1 MAAGVPQLGPE
12 QLLAQVRQ
20 HLVQQAVAAMGTL
33 PPKVLDAL
41 IKLMDQ
47 AAPSREMQLRRDA
60 WMLYKSSK
68 GKWHDGTIASW
79 QKALTT
85 VPTQRKLSNSLKGLS
100 LELESTEAVENK
112 IASSKLAL
120 ALMEQAAQEVND
132 LRKRLKFLNY
142 GKALSEADIVH
153 PEVLML
159 PLVEQWEASGM
170 PREAWPL
177 ISATVQKHFN
187 EHLQSAY
194 QQCNEFLI
202 EQGVIPDIE
211 EANSRPSNFNES
223 VDVGGEAMSPGGA
236 EMRRSSVPD
245 RRTAAGGGARAP
257 QARGIPTARGGRAQ
271 AILEQVGRLLSGAFL
286 SSPAAARSAARA
298 GGTYAAGAG
307 TGFVAAGGASG
318 AAMPGGGGYGGGAG
332 FVAGGAPGVMP
343 DGGFVP
349 ASGAMPVPQGG
360 YGGPAYF
367 GAGGMAG
374 MSGMSDAVASVS
386 GGQPSG
392 PVPVMYSGPSV
403 PLMMALA
410 QQPRLS
416 DAHFVTSQGGVQVV
430 TPVVISQVA
439 HELRQQST
447 ELKGKAETDNEKA
460 IIELVAL
467 MFQSILQEDRLPSG
481 VRVWFARLQMPVL
494 RIALADP
501 DFFNKIDHPARK
513 LIDHMGSCVLGFDS
527 SGISAEELE
536 TEIKRVVQ
544 VVEQYPDTGDRV
556 YRRVYEEFQT
566 FLKTHLAKKPAAQK
580 VLGVAEQLEQKETLA
595 IQYTI
600 ELRDQLKDMP
610 VREEIRSF
618 LFKVWAEVLAVST
631 VRQGKQ
637 HEETLQFKKTATE
650 LIWAASAKPN
660 RSDRAKVIE
669 HLPVLLQSL
678 RNGMT
683 LLGVVRSAQ
692 EVHIKIISDTLAD
705 AFMSKTEVVADEQI
719 QAMAKRLAELDDF
732 VDEANAQELP
742 LDSENIE
749 ELLGIET
756 TDLDVVIEGGGTASP
771 VMLEWARELV
781 LGSWFTL
788 AYKGTTAQVQFAWRS
803 PLGHLHLFANSL
815 GHSYL
820 FQTARLAAYLQS
832 AELEPQED
840 ESLMTRAARNAMG
853 QIQANPDLLLA

>member
-1 MAAGVPQLGPE
+1 MD
-12 QLLAQVRQ
+12 QVRRR
-20 HLVQQAVAAMGTL
+20 LVTQAVAAMGAMQS
-33 PPKVLDAL
+33 KVLDAL
-41 IKLMDQ
+41 IALMDQ

-60 WMLYKSSK
+60 WMLYQSSK
-68 GKWHDGTIASW
+68 GKWHDGTVAAW
-79 QKALTT
+79 QAALKQAPVAKKAA
-85 VPTQRKLSNSLKGLS
+85 LSFKNLS
-100 LELESTEAVENK
+100 LELESTDAVENK
-112 IASSKLAL
+112 IASSRLAL
-120 ALMEQAAQEVND
+120 SLMEKAAQEVND

-142 GKALSEADIVH
+142 GKPLSDADIVH
-153 PEVLML
+153 PEVLLM

-177 ISATVQKHFN
+177 ISPTVQNHFN
-187 EHLQSAY
+187 EQLQNAY
-194 QQCNEFLI
+194 AQCNEWLI

-211 EANSRPSNFNES
+211 EVSSRPSNLS
-223 VDVGGEAMSPGGA
+223 DVDELDDAGEDLPMPPGMPA
-236 EMRRSSVPD
+236 QD
-245 RRTAAGGGARAP
+245 RRQGAAAGRSVQANAQAWRA
-257 QARGIPTARGGRAQ
+257 GGRAQ
-271 AILEQVGRLLSGAFL
+271 AILQQVGRLLSGAFL
-286 SSPAAARSAARA
+286 SSPAGARNAARVGGAGMVGGGYNPGGAQVDASGVASRFVSGGGQVGA
-298 GGTYAAGAG
+298 GGFGGGYAGATPGLAPDGGLVATDGVAAPGGSLGGAAYFNAGAG
-307 TGFVAAGGASG
+307 LAAG
-318 AAMPGGGGYGGGAG
+318 
-332 FVAGGAPGVMP
+332 
-343 DGGFVP
+343 
-349 ASGAMPVPQGG
+349 Q
-360 YGGPAYF
+360 
-367 GAGGMAG
+367 GMAG
-374 MSGMSDAVASVS
+374 MAGVPDGASPGAV
-386 GGQPSG
+386 G
-392 PVPVMYSGPSV
+392 PVAYSGPSV

-416 DAHFVTSQGGVQVV
+416 DVQFVVSQGGSQVV
-430 TPVVISQVA
+430 SAGAISQVA

-494 RIALADP
+494 RIALSDP
-501 DFFNKIDHPARK
+501 EFFNKADHPARK

-556 YRRVYEEFQT
+556 YKRVYEEFQT
-566 FLKTHLAKKPAAQK
+566 FLKQHLAKKPAAQK

-610 VREEIRSF
+610 VREEIRNF
-618 LFKVWAEVLAVST
+618 LFKVWSEVLAVST

-637 HEETLQFKKTATE
+637 HEETLQFKKVATE

-660 RSDRAKVIE
+660 RADRAKVIE

-678 RNGMT
+678 RNGMA

-692 EVHIKIISDTLAD
+692 EAHIKIISDTLAD
-705 AFMSKTEVVADEQI
+705 AFMSKTEAVADAQI
-719 QAMAKRLAELDDF
+719 QALAQRLAELDDF
-732 VDEANAQELP
+732 VDDASAQELP
-742 LDSENIE
+742 LDSDNIE
-749 ELLGIET
+749 ELLGVET
-756 TDLDVVIEGGGTASP
+756 TELDVISEGGGTASP
-771 VMLEWARELV
+771 VMIEWAHELT

-788 AYKGTTAQVQFAWRS
+788 DYRGSAAQVQFVWRS
-803 PLGHLHLFANSL
+803 PLGHLHLFANTV

-832 AELEPQED
+832 ASLNPQED
-840 ESLMTRAARNAMG
+840 ESLMTRAARNAFD
-853 QIQANPDLLLA
+853 QIQANPDIVLA

>member
-1 MAAGVPQLGPE
+1 MD
-12 QLLAQVRQ
+12 QVRQ
-20 HLVQQAVAAMGTL
+20 RLVAQAVAAMGSL
-33 PPKVLDAL
+33 QPKVLDTL
-41 IKLMDQ
+41 INLMDQ

-60 WMLYKSSK
+60 WMLYQSSK
-68 GKWHDGTIASW
+68 GKWQDGTVAAW
-79 QKALTT
+79 QKALATT
-85 VPTQRKLSNSLKGLS
+85 PAQKKVSNSLKGLS

-120 ALMEQAAQEVND
+120 ALMEKAAQEVND

-142 GKALSEADIVH
+142 GKALNEADIVH

-159 PLVEQWEASGM
+159 PLVEQWEVSGM
-170 PREAWPL
+170 AREAWPL
-177 ISATVQKHFN
+177 VSATVQKHFN

-194 QQCNEFLI
+194 EQCNELLI
-202 EQGVIPDIE
+202 AQGVIPDIE
-211 EANSRPSNFNES
+211 EANSRPSNFNETD
-223 VDVGGEAMSPGGA
+223 DVGDDEPMSPDTPDA
-236 EMRRSSVPD
+236 RRNSAQD
-245 RRTAAGGGARAP
+245 RRNAAGGAARSQ
-257 QARGIPTARGGRAQ
+257 QAGGTVGRNSRAQ
-271 AILEQVGRLLSGAFL
+271 SILAQVGCLLSGAFL
-286 SSPAAARSAARA
+286 TSPAAARSAARA
-298 GGTYAAGAG
+298 GGSY
-307 TGFVAAGGASG
+307 VGGA
-318 AAMPGGGGYGGGAG
+318 GAG
-332 FVAGGAPGVMP
+332 FVGADGVLGAVMPPGGGYSGGAPGMMP
-343 DGGFVP
+343 EGGFVP
-349 ASGAMPVPQGG
+349 ASGDMPMPQGGGG
-360 YGGPAYF
+360 YGGSAYF
-367 GAGGMAG
+367 SPSGPMPAGGGMAG
-374 MSGMSDAVASVS
+374 MSGMPDAAGVQANGVAGEVA
-386 GGQPSG
+386 
-392 PVPVMYSGPSV
+392 PVRYVGPSV

-416 DAHFVTSQGGVQVV
+416 DVHFVTSQGGSQVV
-430 TPVVISQVA
+430 SVGAISQVA
-439 HELRQQST
+439 NELRQQST

-556 YRRVYEEFQT
+556 YKRVYEEFQA

-637 HEETLQFKKTATE
+637 HEETAQFKKTATE

-660 RSDRAKVIE
+660 RTDRAKVIE

-683 LLGVVRSAQ
+683 LLGIVRSAQ
-692 EVHIKIISDTLAD
+692 EAHIKIISDTLAD

-756 TDLDVVIEGGGTASP
+756 TDLDVVNAGGGSVSP
-771 VMLEWARELV
+771 VMLEWARDIT

-788 AYKGTTAQVQFAWRS
+788 AYNGTTAQVQFVWRS
-803 PLGHLHLFANSL
+803 PLGHLHLFANTL

-840 ESLMTRAARNAMG
+840 ESLMTRAARNALG